1 MRAADRERARRAVRN
16 LSADQR
22 QAIGLTYWAGLTAQH
37 VADVQDV
44 PLGTAKSRVRLALRK
59 LAVEP
64 AMATA

>member
-1 MRAADRERARRAVRN
+1 VRS

-22 QAIGLTYWAGLTAQH
+22 QAIGLTYWAGLTAQQ